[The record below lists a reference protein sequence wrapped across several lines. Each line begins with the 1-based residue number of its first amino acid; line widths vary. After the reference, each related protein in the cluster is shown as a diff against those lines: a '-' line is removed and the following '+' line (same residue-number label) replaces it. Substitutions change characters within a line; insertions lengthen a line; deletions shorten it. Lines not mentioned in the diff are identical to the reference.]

1 MRPGWLWLGAVG
13 DVEARAV
20 RAIEETI
27 ADCYGRLT
35 LPPPPP
41 LEVRVVDTVERMAAL
56 MAAEK
61 ALLGIATTG
70 DEGFACT
77 HDAFADR
84 PRITVC
90 LESFGDPNAPPNRAA
105 LRHEV
110 GHAVLHGRREFYEAR
125 ATADQV
131 RAGRGRGLEGAAFVQ
146 LLFFLAV
153 AVKDWQVNRLL
164 LARGYAEDVQTLA
177 WQILAPSDEDRAAW
191 EFSQGRP
198 PLRLLW
204 AAAQLKPLLAASPL
218 AAVPGLAPRV
228 EARARAMLSYLP
240 EALRER
246 LLALAQ
252 GLDALLGED
261 THANIATA
269 ISLLL
274 TEGF

>member
-1 MRPGWLWLGAVG
+1 MRPGWLWLDTMG
-13 DVEARAV
+13 DVEARTV

-27 ADCYGRLT
+27 AECYGRLT
-35 LPPPPP
+35 SPPPPP
-41 LEVRVVDTVERMAAL
+41 LEVRVVDTAERMTAL

-61 ALLGIATTG
+61 AQLGITTTG

-90 LESFGDPNAPPNRAA
+90 VESLGDPKAPPNRAA

-110 GHAVLHGRREFYEAR
+110 GHAVLHGRRQFYEAR

-131 RAGRGRGLEGAAFVQ
+131 RSGRERGLEGAAFVQ

-164 LARGYAEDVQTLA
+164 LGRGYAEDVQTLA
-177 WQILAPSDEDRAAW
+177 WEVLGPSEEDRIAW

-218 AAVPGLAPRV
+218 AALPELAPRV

-240 EALRER
+240 EASQER
-246 LLALAQ
+246 LLALARD
-252 GLDALLGED
+252 LEALLGED

-269 ISLLL
+269 TSLLL
-274 TEGF
+274 AEGF